1 MVSIEKEGRGWG
13 GKRGEREELKAAKE
27 TEDGTETE
35 TETNTQSVYKEF
47 SIWYKRKVVVELDI
61 V

>member
-1 MVSIEKEGRGWG
+1 V
-13 GKRGEREELKAAKE
+13 EREELKAAKE
-27 TEDGTETE
+27 TEDGTE